1 MDFSA
6 FSHGQIHSKIWLCEK
21 IENFVT
27 KPEVPVPLKVAIL
40 GSWYNILGFLLLVRN
55 QELYRQIIGI
65 EIDKECI
72 EIANKI
78 GDAFYV
84 NNGQLENW
92 YISANDVPYEE
103 FDLIINTSIENI
115 KDDYWFH
122 QIPEGKYVC
131 FQACDLIP
139 KEVENYENWFISNPI
154 KSLDDL
160 KNKFPL
166 SMIYYKGS
174 KSFDYGELKYNRY
187 MIIGKK

>member
-6 FSHGQIHSKIWLCEK
+6 FSHGQIQSKLWLCEQVEK
-21 IENFVT
+21 FST
-27 KPEVPVPLKVAIL
+27 RSEVILPLKIAIL

-55 QELYRQIIGI
+55 ADLYKQIIGI
-65 EIDKECI
+65 EVDKECI

-78 GDAFYV
+78 GNAFYV

-92 YISANDVPYEE
+92 YVSANDVPYKE

-122 QIPEGKYVC
+122 QIPEGKFVC
-131 FQACDLIP
+131 FQACDLLP
-139 KEVENYENWFISNPI
+139 DEVENYSNWIINNPI
-154 KSLDDL
+154 HSIEDL

-166 SMIYYKGS
+166 SIIYYQGV
-174 KSFDYGELKYNRY
+174 KSFDYGDLKYNRY
-187 MIIGKK
+187 MVIGKK